1 MLILSIRTYVLAHD
15 KYNLIIFKGGVYY
28 EFIFKKEVILL
39 RELVNK
45 ENQEYY
51 KKQNTKQ
58 NTKYD
63 SDLDK
68 RNKDINNA
76 YKILKKF

>member
-1 MLILSIRTYVLAHD
+1 M
-15 KYNLIIFKGGVYY
+15 NLFS
-28 EFIFKKEVILL
+28 KKEVILL

-51 KKQNTKQ
+51 KKQNTK
-58 NTKYD
+58 YD
-63 SDLDK
+63 SDLHK

-76 YKILKKF
+76 YKNKIDTKVVAYIY

>member
-1 MLILSIRTYVLAHD
+1 M
-15 KYNLIIFKGGVYY
+15 NLFSKR
-28 EFIFKKEVILL
+28 EVILL

-51 KKQNTKQ
+51 KKQNTKY
-58 NTKYD
+58 NNNLY
-63 SDLDK
+63 K

-76 YKILKKF
+76 YKILKKFL

>member
-1 MLILSIRTYVLAHD
+1 M
-15 KYNLIIFKGGVYY
+15 NLFS
-28 EFIFKKEVILL
+28 KKEVILL

-51 KKQNTKQ
+51 KKQNTK
-58 NTKYD
+58 YD

-76 YKILKKF
+76 YKNKIDTKVVAYIY

>member
-1 MLILSIRTYVLAHD
+1 M
-15 KYNLIIFKGGVYY
+15 NLFSKR
-28 EFIFKKEVILL
+28 EVILL

-51 KKQNTKQ
+51 KRQ

-63 SDLDK
+63 
-68 RNKDINNA
+68 
-76 YKILKKF
+76 

>member
-1 MLILSIRTYVLAHD
+1 MKLFSKKDLILL
-15 KYNLIIFKGGVYY
+15 G
-28 EFIFKKEVILL
+28 
-39 RELVNK
+39 ELVDK

-51 KKQNTKQ
+51 KKQNTK
-58 NTKYD
+58 YI

-68 RNKDINNA
+68 RNKAINNV

>member
-1 MLILSIRTYVLAHD
+1 M
-15 KYNLIIFKGGVYY
+15 NLFSKR
-28 EFIFKKEVILL
+28 EVILL

-51 KKQNTKQ
+51 KKQNI
-58 NTKYD
+58 KYD

-68 RNKDINNA
+68 RNKAINNA

>member
-1 MLILSIRTYVLAHD
+1 MNLFSKREVVLL
-15 KYNLIIFKGGVYY
+15 K
-28 EFIFKKEVILL
+28 
-39 RELVNK
+39 ELVNK

-51 KKQNTKQ
+51 KKQNTKY
-58 NTKYD
+58 N

-68 RNKDINNA
+68 RNKAINNV

>member
-1 MLILSIRTYVLAHD
+1 MLILSIRTYVLMHN
-15 KYNLIIFKGGVYY
+15 KYNLIILKRGVYY
-28 EFIFKKEVILL
+28 EFIFKREVILL

-51 KKQNTKQ
+51 KKQ

>member
-1 MLILSIRTYVLAHD
+1 M
-15 KYNLIIFKGGVYY
+15 NLFSKR
-28 EFIFKKEVILL
+28 EVILL

-51 KKQNTKQ
+51 KKQNTKY
-58 NTKYD
+58 N

-68 RNKDINNA
+68 RNKAINNA
-76 YKILKKF
+76 YKILKKFWIKKLYELIFHTVFLF